1 MAFDKT
7 LPTNSTKIRNYPTV
21 LGDNFAAIEE
31 GDLTLTHW
39 QINFIERNAVPGA
52 PPPANDP
59 TRQDDTM
66 IMFSK
71 QDGAGETELFILDDR
86 SPANNFQITE
96 AGKIG
101 SASTQFVA
109 QDISFA
115 AETATYASTNM
126 VAYWGYIS
134 SAGVIQD
141 SSGGFTS
148 ARNSVGN
155 YTITFS
161 VAQSSGNY
169 GVNLTARN
177 NNSSDNPHIAN
188 YHTQVAGSF
197 KVMIRNQNNTPVD
210 RGFSFSVFGGRP

>member
-31 GDLTLTHW
+31 GDLTFTPW

-59 TRQDDTM
+59 TRQDDTI

-86 SPANNFQITE
+86 NPANNFQITE

-126 VAYWGYIS
+126 VAYWAKVASTGILQ
-134 SAGVIQD
+134 G

-148 ARNSVGN
+148 VRNSLGN
-155 YTITFS
+155 YTLTFTTVQGS
-161 VAQSSGNY
+161 VNY
-169 GVNLTARN
+169 GVNVTVKN

-188 YHTQVAGSF
+188 YHTPAVGTVQ
-197 KVMIRNQNNTPVD
+197 VMIRNQNGTAVD
-210 RGFSFSVFGGRP
+210 REFSISVFGGRP